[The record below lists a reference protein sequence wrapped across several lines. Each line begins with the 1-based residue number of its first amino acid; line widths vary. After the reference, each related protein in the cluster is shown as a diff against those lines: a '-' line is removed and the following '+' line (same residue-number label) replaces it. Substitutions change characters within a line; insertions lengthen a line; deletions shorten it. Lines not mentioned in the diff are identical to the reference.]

1 MVCEYAR
8 HRGRNVPTGATQV
21 GRLPIF
27 HAMDLDGRARLASV
41 LRPCYFHAGGEVWA
55 LLSLQMPPQL
65 RTHAHALARGRTG
78 ADANARAHTQI
89 YDALDAATELYWV
102 ISGEV

>member
-1 MVCEYAR
+1 MVCESAR
-8 HRGRNVPTGATQV
+8 HRGRNVSTGATQV

-55 LLSLQMPPQL
+55 SLSLPLLLLLLPPPL
-65 RTHAHALARGRTG
+65 RLFLLPLLLPRPVAAAGFRRRQCSRGG
-78 ADANARAHTQI
+78 AS
-89 YDALDAATELYWV
+89 EL
-102 ISGEV
+102 GLLP